1 MLLLPGSRS
10 PGTHLSLS
18 PLGSKYYE
26 KEALLA
32 DPVFGPVLACLLGEL
47 EDLEACV
54 GQWGEEWVMKEP
66 QLINHRCLHSGTMC
80 LGIHKAQDS

>member
-47 EDLEACV
+47 EDLEAFV
-54 GQWGEEWVMKEP
+54 GQWGEEWVMN
-66 QLINHRCLHSGTMC
+66 LSR
-80 LGIHKAQDS
+80 D

>member
-1 MLLLPGSRS
+1 MGVLPLSELDHPGLS
-10 PGTHLSLS
+10 PGARVVTLSLS

-47 EDLEACV
+47 ENLKACV
-54 GQWGEEWVMKEP
+54 GSVE
-66 QLINHRCLHSGTMC
+66 
-80 LGIHKAQDS
+80 